1 MFVDDQQPEPLQR
14 RNIWLV
20 TFADVIALLLAF
32 FVMLFSMG
40 NIKTET
46 WNVIISQ
53 ISSSE
58 TPNKQEKPRPQATK
72 NVATV
77 KLNDALSLHYL
88 ANVLEEHLSGD
99 PLLNEAAVHR
109 LDGLVVVSLPSD
121 AMFNV
126 GSVVLTDGARDAL
139 FRMGGIVATI
149 GNRIDV
155 RGHTDPTRASD
166 VRFDSKWLVS
176 LARAAAVANELR
188 RTGYARQI
196 PIYGLADTRFGHL
209 DKQISESARQVLSRR
224 VDVVVHPHS
233 GEI

>member
-1 MFVDDQQPEPLQR
+1 MFAENQQPEPLQT

-20 TFADVIALLLAF
+20 TFSDVIALLLAF
-32 FVMLFSMG
+32 FVMLFSMSS
-40 NIKTET
+40 IKIET
-46 WNVIISQ
+46 WNVIIPQ
-53 ISSSE
+53 ISPSE
-58 TPNKQEKPRPQATK
+58 VPKKQEKPRSQETK

-77 KLNDALSLHYL
+77 KLKEALSLQYL

-109 LDGLVVVSLPSD
+109 LDELLVVSLPSD
-121 AMFNV
+121 AMFDV
-126 GSVVLTDGARDAL
+126 GSVALTDSARDAL
-139 FRMGGIVATI
+139 FRLGGIVATI

-155 RGHTDPTRASD
+155 RGHTDPARASD
-166 VRFDSKWLVS
+166 LRFDSKWLVS

-188 RTGYARQI
+188 RTGYPRQI
-196 PIYGLADTRFGHL
+196 PIYGLADTRFRHL
-209 DKQISESARQVLSRR
+209 DQQIPETARQVMSRR

>member
-1 MFVDDQQPEPLQR
+1 MLAENQQPEPRQT

-32 FVMLFSMG
+32 FVMLFSMST
-40 NIKTET
+40 IKTET

-53 ISSSE
+53 ISSSKV
-58 TPNKQEKPRPQATK
+58 PKKQEKPRPQETK

-77 KLNDALSLHYL
+77 KLNEALSLHYL

-121 AMFNV
+121 AMFDV
-126 GSVVLTDGARDAL
+126 GSVALTDGARDAL
-139 FRMGGIVATI
+139 FSLGGIVATI

-155 RGHTDPTRASD
+155 RGHTDPARASD
-166 VRFDSKWLVS
+166 VRFDSKWSVS

-188 RTGYARQI
+188 RTGYPRQI
-196 PIYGLADTRFGHL
+196 PIYGLADTRFEHL
-209 DKQISESARQVLSRR
+209 DEQIPEPARQALSRR
-224 VDVVVHPHS
+224 VDVVVRPHS

>member
-1 MFVDDQQPEPLQR
+1 MFAENQQPEPRQT

-32 FVMLFSMG
+32 FVMFFSMSS
-40 NIKTET
+40 IKTET
-46 WNVIISQ
+46 WNVIIPQ
-53 ISSSE
+53 ISSSKV
-58 TPNKQEKPRPQATK
+58 PKKQEKPRPQETK
-72 NVATV
+72 NIATV
-77 KLNDALSLHYL
+77 KHNEALSLQYL

-109 LDGLVVVSLPSD
+109 LDELLVISLPSD
-121 AMFNV
+121 AMFDV
-126 GSVVLTDGARDAL
+126 GSVALTDGARDAL

-155 RGHTDPTRASD
+155 RGHTDPARASD
-166 VRFDSKWLVS
+166 VRFDSKWSVS

-209 DKQISESARQVLSRR
+209 DEQIPEPARQALSRR
-224 VDVVVHPHS
+224 VDVVVRPHS